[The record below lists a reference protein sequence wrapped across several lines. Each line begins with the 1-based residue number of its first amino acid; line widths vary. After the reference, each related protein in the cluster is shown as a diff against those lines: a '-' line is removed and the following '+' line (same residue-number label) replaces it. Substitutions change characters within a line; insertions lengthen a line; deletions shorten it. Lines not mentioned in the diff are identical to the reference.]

1 MNVSGVN
8 LVRRVAH
15 LFFYSIF
22 LYFIKII
29 VYNICF
35 VLLIITIFVIM
46 EYNYDEVAVQEL
58 LQWADTAEL
67 PQSLRLD
74 QAAFIFDVRRCVE
87 SDTMCVRDHYPDPFY
102 NPAIN
107 WLYQIRE
114 MTDKKSNIK

>member
-1 MNVSGVN
+1 MY
-8 LVRRVAH
+8 APQ
-15 LFFYSIF
+15 I
-22 LYFIKII
+22 
-29 VYNICF
+29 YNILCF
-35 VLLIITIFVIM
+35 EHGNRRSIKYVGLDFLLHRHKKRRFLCKFVIM

-87 SDTMCVRDHYPDPFY
+87 SDAMCVRDHYPDPFY

-107 WLYQIRE
+107 RLYQIRE

>member
-74 QAAFIFDVRRCVE
+74 
-87 SDTMCVRDHYPDPFY
+87 
-102 NPAIN
+102 
-107 WLYQIRE
+107 
-114 MTDKKSNIK
+114 

>member
-1 MNVSGVN
+1 
-8 LVRRVAH
+8 
-15 LFFYSIF
+15 
-22 LYFIKII
+22 
-29 VYNICF
+29 
-35 VLLIITIFVIM
+35 M

-74 QAAFIFDVRRCVE
+74 QAAFIIDARRCLE
-87 SDTMCVRDHYPDPFY
+87 SYAMYDRDHYPDPFY

-107 WLYQIRE
+107 RLYQIRE